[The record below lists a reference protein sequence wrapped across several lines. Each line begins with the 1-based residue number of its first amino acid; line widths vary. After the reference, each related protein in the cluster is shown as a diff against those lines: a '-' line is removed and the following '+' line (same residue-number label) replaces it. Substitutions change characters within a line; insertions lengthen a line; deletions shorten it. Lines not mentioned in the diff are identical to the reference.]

1 MNWTNTKSRQS
12 WIAPTAVAI
21 AALTILVHWP
31 AVHNDFVY
39 WDDPLYLGKVS
50 QLKRVSIPAI
60 QWIATALLPLYY
72 HPLTWFSHLLD
83 FQFWGWNPEGHHAT
97 SVLLHGVNAG
107 LACLLVWMLTGAVE
121 NLSASTRLAMAAGV
135 AVTFGIHPLQV
146 ESVAWLAE
154 RKTVLCGLF
163 SLMCLCAYLR
173 AVRVG
178 APVAERTVTDLP
190 PGTAATTTERLGVP
204 GGRALPTTTQ
214 PRHSGSRSRGWWW
227 GMTCLFL
234 AAVLSKPMA
243 VSLPVVMLTLDFYPL
258 RRQMR
263 LGWRTLVKEKGV
275 LFGCCVALGVVTF
288 ISQSRAGAV
297 TNLAGFSATARCFVA
312 ARNIIFYVWKLIW
325 PAWLSPYYPLEGK
338 IPLGDVEFA
347 GSVVGVVVITVLAF
361 LWHRK
366 MPAVWAAW
374 CAYLALIAPVSGLM
388 QVGGQGAGDRF
399 MYFPMISVLLLEA
412 AGCVWLWRHFSLIG
426 RSALAPLRAGLAGLL
441 GCLLLFYGFR
451 TRGQIAV
458 WHDDETL
465 WTAAVRYFPNSVLTN
480 WKLSLALMD
489 QRRYEEVVVYAQKAA
504 RLNPTYG
511 PMHATLGE
519 VYLKMHQYREVLA
532 ELQEALRLKPD
543 LRDARY
549 ALACAY
555 SRLNRLDDA
564 YRTLQELL
572 TIEPSYA
579 HLAATDEDLAN
590 LRNSPDF
597 SARVR
602 ALLGGASAK

>member
-1 MNWTNTKSRQS
+1 MNATSTKSCRS
-12 WIAPTAVAI
+12 RNIAWLSVAI
-21 AALTILVHWP
+21 AALTIFVHWP
-31 AVHNDFVY
+31 AVHNGFVY

-50 QLKRVSIPAI
+50 QLKRVSFSALE
-60 QWIATALLPLYY
+60 WIATALLPLYY
-72 HPLTWFSHLLD
+72 HPLTWLSHLVD
-83 FQFWGWNPEGHHAT
+83 FQFWGWNLAGHHAS
-97 SVLLHGVNAG
+97 SVLLHGINAG
-107 LACLLVWMLTGAVE
+107 LVCLLVWMLTGTVE
-121 NLSASTRLAMAAGV
+121 NLSDSTRLAMAAGIAV
-135 AVTFGIHPLQV
+135 AFGIHPLQV

-173 AVRVG
+173 AVSVG
-178 APVAERTVTDLP
+178 A
-190 PGTAATTTERLGVP
+190 
-204 GGRALPTTTQ
+204 RALPTPT
-214 PRHSGSRSRGWWW
+214 PRVRGWWC

-234 AAVLSKPMA
+234 AALLSKPMA
-243 VSLPVVMLTLDFYPL
+243 VSLPVVMLGLDFYPL

-263 LGWRTLVKEKGV
+263 SGWLSLVKEKGL
-275 LFGCCVALGVVTF
+275 LFACCVALGVVTI

-297 TNLAGFSATARCFVA
+297 TDLAGFNATARCFVA
-312 ARNIIFYVWKLIW
+312 ARNIVFYVWKLIW

-338 IPLGDVEFA
+338 IHLGDPEF
-347 GSVVGVVVITVLAF
+347 VVSMIGVVSITAF
-361 LWHRK
+361 AFWRRRH
-366 MPAVWAAW
+366 MPVVWSAW
-374 CAYLALIAPVSGLM
+374 CIYLALIAPASGLM

-399 MYFPMISVLLLEA
+399 MYLPMIPVLALA
-412 AGCVWLWRHFSLIG
+412 ATGCVWLWRRFSLVG

-451 TRGQIAV
+451 TRGQIPI

-489 QRRYEEVVVYAQKAA
+489 QHRYEEALVHAQKAA

-519 VYLKMHQYREVLA
+519 VYLKTHQYREALA
-532 ELQEALRLKPD
+532 ELQEALRLNPNM
-543 LRDARY
+543 RDAQY
-549 ALACAY
+549 DLACAY

-572 TIEPSYA
+572 AVEPSYA
-579 HLAATDEDLAN
+579 RAAATDEELADL
-590 LRNSPDF
+590 RDRPDF
-597 SARVR
+597 SARVHT
-602 ALLGGASAK
+602 LLGGASAK